1 MIKNLIFYFLIGGLY
16 LIFITAISLHVKK
29 DKNKRKAF
37 YWEFIF
43 INGIQ
48 FCAGLF
54 WMYVIDIQS
63 NTSIMKGLIINTI
76 IAYAIII
83 EVPIYYLLN
92 EYDKKLINIL
102 SSIRSNLISLNYDY
116 NKLIDIREIIKENKI
131 ILDNMP
137 LYTLLLDFIDLCERV
152 KNYDKNMLHIMI
164 EEVNLNI
171 NMIQSLEKHPFP
183 ELIKIIS
190 LTGISF
196 LLAELYHLV
205 FNAK

>member
-1 MIKNLIFYFLIGGLY
+1 MTENLIFYFLIGGLY

-29 DKNKRKAF
+29 DKNKRKSF

-54 WMYVIDIQS
+54 WMYAIDIQS

-116 NKLIDIREIIKENKI
+116 NKLINIREIIKENKI

-196 LLAELYHLV
+196 LLAELYHLI
-205 FNAK
+205 F